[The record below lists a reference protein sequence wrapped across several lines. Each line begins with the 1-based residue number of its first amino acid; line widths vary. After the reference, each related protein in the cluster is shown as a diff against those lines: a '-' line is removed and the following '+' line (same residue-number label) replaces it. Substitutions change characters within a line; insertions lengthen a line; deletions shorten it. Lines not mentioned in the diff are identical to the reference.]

1 MVWLKKIRDK
11 DWDDTGGNGSDC
23 KEDWSL
29 QLLGQ
34 GCTMEREK
42 EGKKERKKNKKR
54 EKKREIRIHM
64 NDLEKKIGFA
74 N

>member
-1 MVWLKKIRDK
+1 MIWLEKIRDK
-11 DWDDTGGNGSDC
+11 VWDDTGGNGR
-23 KEDWSL
+23 KEDQSL

-42 EGKKERKKNKKR
+42 EKKKEREKKKR
-54 EKKREIRIHM
+54 ETQRKREIRVHM
-64 NDLEKKIGFA
+64 NTLEKKIGLA

>member
-1 MVWLKKIRDK
+1 MTLVEMDVKR
-11 DWDDTGGNGSDC
+11 
-23 KEDWSL
+23 L

-42 EGKKERKKNKKR
+42 EKKKEREKKKR
-54 EKKREIRIHM
+54 ETQRKREIRVHM
-64 NDLEKKIGFA
+64 NTLGKKIGLA